1 MRALLFLQITVANSS
16 YLRIINITDFF
27 IEGSAFMIKTE
38 DLKFSYTDSP
48 PYILDGLNIKI
59 NDGEYVSVLGDNGC
73 GKSTLIKLML
83 GLLRPTS
90 GRISIT
96 DKRVGYVA
104 QKSDLFNSQFPI
116 TVHEA
121 LNCCR
126 HVLKI
131 KDKDAV
137 QKALCLVKMEN
148 FKDALVGTLSGG
160 QLQKIFIARALLGNP
175 KLLILD
181 EPSTGIDVKSQRE
194 IYSLIKK
201 LNRENGITVISVEH
215 NLEAAIKNSTIIY
228 HISQG
233 GAHICSPEEY
243 ASEFLNGK

>member
-1 MRALLFLQITVANSS
+1 
-16 YLRIINITDFF
+16 
-27 IEGSAFMIKTE
+27 MIKIAN
-38 DLKFSYTDSP
+38 LNFSYTDSP
-48 PYILDGLNIKI
+48 PYILSGLNIEIK
-59 NDGEYVSVLGDNGC
+59 DGEYVSVLGDNGC
-73 GKSTLIKLML
+73 GKSTLIKLIL

-90 GRISIT
+90 GKISIT
-96 DKRVGYVA
+96 EKRIGYVA

-116 TVHEA
+116 TVREA

-137 QKALCLVKMEN
+137 ENALRLVKMEN
-148 FKDALVGTLSGG
+148 FRDALVGTLSGG
-160 QLQKIFIARALLGNP
+160 QLQKVFIARALLGNP

-194 IYSLIKK
+194 IYGLIKK

-215 NLEAAIKNSTIIY
+215 NLEAAISNSTLIY
-228 HISQG
+228 HISKC
-233 GAHICSPEEY
+233 GAHVCSPEEY
-243 ASEFLNGK
+243 ANEFLNGEQ

>member
-1 MRALLFLQITVANSS
+1 
-16 YLRIINITDFF
+16 
-27 IEGSAFMIKTE
+27 MIKVE

-48 PYILDGLNIKI
+48 PYILNGLNIEI
-59 NDGEYVSVLGDNGC
+59 NDGEYASVLGDNGS

-83 GLLRPTS
+83 GLLHPTD
-90 GRISIT
+90 GKINIT
-96 DKRVGYVA
+96 DKRIGYVA

-116 TVHEA
+116 TVREA

-131 KDKDAV
+131 KDKGAV
-137 QKALCLVKMEN
+137 ENALRLVKMEN
-148 FKDALVGTLSGG
+148 FKDSLIGTLSGG

-215 NLEAAIKNSTIIY
+215 NLEAAISNSTLIY
-228 HISQG
+228 HISKG
-233 GAHICSPEEY
+233 SAHVCSPEEY
-243 ASEFLNGK
+243 AEEFLKGK